1 MYKFVVRRFTIKWH
15 SWTAVVNETAEN
27 YNFGSVVK
35 LLLVPLKVPVPQFQ
49 EYRSTAAM
57 LSYIEIGATI
67 STLFITDRNDFEFAF
82 EKLRKCRQTGSVI
95 LPTPNTVGYQELFLC
110 GAKTAGREAGHVCRS
125 TEVKNACIR
134 THVRRHGVVLKAQ
147 WHSALM
153 LMQWWWWWWWWWW
166 WFMLG
171 TQTYGHYL

>member
-1 MYKFVVRRFTIKWH
+1 
-15 SWTAVVNETAEN
+15 
-27 YNFGSVVK
+27 
-35 LLLVPLKVPVPQFQ
+35 
-49 EYRSTAAM
+49 M

-125 TEVKNACIR
+125 TAKLKMPVFVP
-134 THVRRHGVVLKAQ
+134 TYVVTAWCLK
-147 WHSALM
+147 HSDILP
-153 LMQWWWWWWWWWW
+153 
-166 WFMLG
+166 
-171 TQTYGHYL
+171 